1 MTLHADPVVISDD
14 DDLVAITTTTK
25 TRSKR
30 GVSKHRTTSSTIL
43 KAGTTAR
50 KNEKKEIHTSS
61 NTNSHRVKESA
72 GSSVAIG
79 SNKNRNNNDDDVSV
93 ALLNEDEERRR
104 KKKLKKQ
111 KNKKRKKLLLQQQK
125 QRLCDNDHNLMSLD
139 SDHDDNKAAMVALH
153 DNSAKENEIEPQM
166 NSTTSVTADLN
177 VVTTTTTEDV
187 MLETEED
194 VIVVFDEDELEE
206 TNEPNSNHHR
216 TKRSREPSTPKTN
229 REKRKKV
236 SHSHRASATAQDV
249 DLSGNEKAKSS
260 PLNLDNAS
268 VDEKTLDSSKDN
280 KKVDNDENVENTHKS
295 LQNETNEDNESASI
309 AVISAN
315 GDIRSSS
322 PISRNPISRETT
334 SFLET
339 DNDNN
344 CDDNNSPKSK
354 ATDLPETETFEA
366 PVTPSKK
373 RNSLES
379 TSSTLL
385 QTPSNR
391 QPSLV
396 GLNFTRSKS
405 FLMQPPSTN
414 AVSEGLV
421 MVSPSKGRLRSLAA
435 EQALKREKE
444 AETIPRLVIEKL
456 VLDNFKSYAGI
467 QEIGPFHSVCLFFKI
482 IIIITL

>member
-1 MTLHADPVVISDD
+1 MTLHTDPVVISDD
-14 DDLVAITTTTK
+14 DDLVNITTTTK

-30 GVSKHRTTSSTIL
+30 GGSKRRTTSPIVPKTG
-43 KAGTTAR
+43 ATAQ
-50 KNEKKEIHTSS
+50 KNKKKEISTGS
-61 NTNSHRVKESA
+61 NNNNHRVKESA
-72 GSSVAIG
+72 ESSVAIVN
-79 SNKNRNNNDDDVSV
+79 NKNRTNDDDVSV
-93 ALLNEDEERRR
+93 TMLNEDEERRR

-125 QRLCDNDHNLMSLD
+125 QRLCNNDHNSMSLD
-139 SDHDDNKAAMVALH
+139 LDRDDDKAAMVALH
-153 DNSAKENEIEPQM
+153 DDSAKENEIEPQI
-166 NSTTSVTADLN
+166 NSTTSVTADLK

-194 VIVVFDEDELEE
+194 VIVVVEEDELEE

-216 TKRSREPSTPKTN
+216 TKRSRDPSTPKTN

-236 SHSHRASATAQDV
+236 SHSHRTSAAAQDV
-249 DLSGNEKAKSS
+249 DFSDNEKAKS
-260 PLNLDNAS
+260 PLPNLDNAS
-268 VDEKTLDSSKDN
+268 IDDKILDSSKDS
-280 KKVDNDENVENTHKS
+280 KKVDNDENIENTQKA
-295 LQNETNEDNESASI
+295 LQSETNNDNEPAPI
-309 AVISAN
+309 AAIPVNKDS
-315 GDIRSSS
+315 RSSS
-322 PISRNPISRETT
+322 PISHNLMYKEAT
-334 SFLET
+334 SSLET

-344 CDDNNSPKSK
+344 GDDNNSPKSK
-354 ATDLPETETFEA
+354 VTDLSETETFEE
-366 PVTPSKK
+366 PVTPRKK

-379 TSSTLL
+379 TSSSFL

-414 AVSEGLV
+414 TVSEGLV

-456 VLDNFKSYAGI
+456 VLDNFKSYAGV
-467 QEIGPFHSVCLFFKI
+467 QEIGPFHSVCPFFTI